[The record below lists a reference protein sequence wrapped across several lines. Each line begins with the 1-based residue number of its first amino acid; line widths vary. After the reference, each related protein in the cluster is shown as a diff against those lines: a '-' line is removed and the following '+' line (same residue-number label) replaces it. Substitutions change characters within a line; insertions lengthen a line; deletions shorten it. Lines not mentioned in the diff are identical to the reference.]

1 MNWFEN
7 KTTQLIALA
16 GIVTTLAGFGYTG
29 ATYVNRIDNLE
40 AQIGGIGDTEQ
51 AQKVIEERFATI
63 ETSVQYLEKQIND
76 IDVPDVTEIKTD
88 IATIKADIQSLNK
101 AINKLDNKNPL
112 AG

>member
-40 AQIGGIGDTEQ
+40 AQIGGIGDTEL
-51 AQKVIEERFATI
+51 AQKAIEEAEEAAKATAKASA
-63 ETSVQYLEKQIND
+63 EAKLAALGLTAD
-76 IDVPDVTEIKTD
+76 EI
-88 IATIKADIQSLNK
+88 AA
-101 AINKLDNKNPL
+101 P
-112 AG
+112 